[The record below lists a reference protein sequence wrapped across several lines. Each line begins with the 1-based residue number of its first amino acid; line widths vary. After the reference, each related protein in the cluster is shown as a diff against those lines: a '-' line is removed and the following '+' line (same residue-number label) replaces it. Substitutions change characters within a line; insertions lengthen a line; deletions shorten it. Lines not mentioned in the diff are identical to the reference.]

1 MTGLEA
7 SGIAVALFVAT
18 TLVALAFKDTAKRA
32 RAVGTVSMYVT
43 VAWVA
48 VAFVIVFHVLWI
60 VFLLAVVAIWPL
72 RTVTPK

>member
-1 MTGLEA
+1 
-7 SGIAVALFVAT
+7 
-18 TLVALAFKDTAKRA
+18 
-32 RAVGTVSMYVT
+32 MYVT

-48 VAFVIVFHVLWI
+48 IAFVLVFHVLWI